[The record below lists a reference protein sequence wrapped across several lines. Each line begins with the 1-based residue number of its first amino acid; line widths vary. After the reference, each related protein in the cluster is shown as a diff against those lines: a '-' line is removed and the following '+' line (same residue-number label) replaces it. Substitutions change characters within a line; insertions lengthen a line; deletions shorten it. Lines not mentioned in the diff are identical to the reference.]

1 MQQYLKSVML
11 MLIGCQAG
19 LLSAQN
25 LQFGLTKLVGSKQDT
40 VPTGKIWKIE
50 SFVYSRTLA
59 DCPGGSTSI
68 NLSDSIVLNGYKTA
82 VRAQRFSGLW
92 NQWNPTNTFGPEFFL
107 WEQKL
112 PMWLP
117 SGTTLAAGTGVRYI
131 SILEFKE
138 TP

>member
-1 MQQYLKSVML
+1 MHQYLKSVML

-40 VPTGKIWKIE
+40 VPSGKIWKIE

-68 NLSDSIVLNGYKTA
+68 NLSDSIVLNGFNTA
-82 VRAQRFSGLW
+82 VRAQRFAGLW
-92 NQWNPTNTFGPEFFL
+92 HPWRSDTYGPEFFL
-107 WEQKL
+107 WEQKT